1 MKKSAAMAIL
11 ALASA
16 AMQPTQLEGSYP
28 ITNPY
33 AGLRSGFRIKPKGA
47 KSSGLRAGLN
57 QKQKRKAWANNPRIR
72 PIKNRR

>member
-1 MKKSAAMAIL
+1 ML

-16 AMQPTQLEGSYP
+16 AMQPTQVEGSYP

-33 AGLRSGFRIKPKGA
+33 EGIGSDYGGGRRFKPKGA

-57 QKQKRKAWANNPRIR
+57 QRQKRKSWANNPRIR
-72 PIKNRR
+72 PKK